1 MSAPSEIRASDQER
15 EQVASE
21 IREHFAH
28 GRLDTDELDERL
40 ARAYAARTRAEL
52 DALRHDLP
60 PLPPSPTL
68 RRAEVAER
76 RAELTRQLIQQTGRA
91 LVPFFICTAIWFAS
105 GSNGSFWPIW
115 VVLVALIPLVRNGWR
130 LYGPSPEFEEVE
142 AELRA
147 RRERHGVPPP
157 PAPPPGR

>member
-15 EQVASE
+15 EQVAAE
-21 IREHFAH
+21 IREHFAQ

-40 ARAYAARTRAEL
+40 ARAYAARTRADL

-60 PLPPSPTL
+60 PLPPSPAT

-76 RAELTRQLIQQTGRA
+76 RAQLSRQLLQQTGQA
-91 LVPFFICTAIWFAS
+91 LVPFFICTAVWLAS
-105 GSNGSFWPIW
+105 GANGSFWPIW

-142 AELRA
+142 ADLRA
-147 RRERHGVPPP
+147 RRARRGLPPP
-157 PAPPPGR
+157 PGC